1 MGTISEVHK
10 QPSRGVL
17 KKRRSE
23 NMQLIFRRI
32 PISIKLPC
40 NFIEIILRHGCSSVI
55 LLHIFRT
62 PFLKNTSGRL
72 FLDIVKQ
79 CIPEK
84 NLFIHLDFAS
94 ALSHYVATYDI
105 HSSWLFYLNVYVF
118 SAFIAHDERLRQMKK
133 FLVAIFDDSIIS

>member
-1 MGTISEVHK
+1 MGTISDVHK

-40 NFIEIILRHGCSSVI
+40 NFIEITLRHGCSSVI

-79 CIPEK
+79 CIPEN

-94 ALSHYVATYDI
+94 ALSHYIATMISILPCYFI
-105 HSSWLFYLNVYVF
+105 STFMFFLHSLHMINVWDRWK
-118 SAFIAHDERLRQMKK
+118 SSL
-133 FLVAIFDDSIIS
+133 